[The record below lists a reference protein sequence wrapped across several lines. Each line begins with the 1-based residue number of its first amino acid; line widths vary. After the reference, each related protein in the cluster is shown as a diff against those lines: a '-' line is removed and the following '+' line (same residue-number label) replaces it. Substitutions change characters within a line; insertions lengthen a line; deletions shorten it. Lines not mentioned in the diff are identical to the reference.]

1 MLPMGPG
8 GAAAPQN
15 PLPVP
20 GFTGRWDRGQL
31 MYYDLCSQLAQV
43 QNPTFLWG
51 DFGQDA
57 SVSSHVCSVLIKFNA
72 CGLNK

>member
-1 MLPMGPG
+1 
-8 GAAAPQN
+8 
-15 PLPVP
+15 
-20 GFTGRWDRGQL
+20 